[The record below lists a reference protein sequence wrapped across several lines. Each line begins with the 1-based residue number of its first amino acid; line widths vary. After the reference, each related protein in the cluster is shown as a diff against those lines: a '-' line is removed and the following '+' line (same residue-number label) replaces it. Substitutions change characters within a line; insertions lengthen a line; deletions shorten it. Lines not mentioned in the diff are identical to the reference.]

1 MLQLQLCQVCFCF
14 FTVYLLGSNPGI
26 YVIMTEGIM
35 KQTENYLFVLGLT
48 KAELDRIIPLLRYSY
63 LKTVFFL
70 NPLSA
75 CIY

>member
-1 MLQLQLCQVCFCF
+1 MLQLQLCQICFCF

-26 YVIMTEGIM
+26 YVIMIEGIM

-48 KAELDRIIPLLRYSY
+48 KAELYRIIPPFKIQLPENC
-63 LKTVFFL
+63 VFL